1 MKQASHALNIDGQPL
16 PPQASLNS
24 QASPPDPLANLP
36 LANLPLVKFMGA
48 ADYQSTWHAMR
59 HFTARRTADTR
70 DEIWILQHSPTYTQ
84 GQAGRPEHL
93 PNADHTIH
101 GQKIPVVQIDRGGQI
116 TYHGP
121 GQIVAYLLLDLR
133 RRQINVRQLV
143 RLMEQ
148 SVIDVLAE
156 YSVPAQGR
164 EDAPGVY
171 VDNAKIAAL
180 GLKIKNGCCYHGL
193 ALNIDMDL
201 SPYAAINP
209 CGFAGLQITQAR
221 DLGIQASQTEI
232 EQQLA
237 LRLLTLLQ
245 QHKAQK

>member
-1 MKQASHALNIDGQPL
+1 MKQANHDLDIDNQLLSSH
-16 PPQASLNS
+16 ASLNNQVS
-24 QASPPDPLANLP
+24 KLDLH
-36 LANLPLVKFMGA
+36 ANLPLVKFMGTV
-48 ADYQSTWHAMR
+48 DYQSTWHAMQ
-59 HFTARRTADTR
+59 HFTTRRTADTR
-70 DEIWILQHSPTYTQ
+70 DEIWMLQHPPTYTQ
-84 GQAGRPEHL
+84 GQAGKPEHL
-93 PNADHTIH
+93 LKANHTISS
-101 GQKIPVVQIDRGGQI
+101 QKIPVVQIDRGGQI

-133 RRQINVRQLV
+133 RWQINVRQLV

-156 YSVPAQGR
+156 YSVLAQGR

-171 VDNAKIAAL
+171 VGNAKIAAL

-209 CGFAGLQITQAR
+209 CGFAGLQVTQAKN
-221 DLGIQASQTEI
+221 LGVQASLTEI

-237 LRLLTLLQ
+237 HCLLTLLQ

>member
-1 MKQASHALNIDGQPL
+1 MYKL
-16 PPQASLNS
+16 
-24 QASPPDPLANLP
+24 DPLT
-36 LANLPLVKFMGA
+36 NLPLVKFMGA
-48 ADYQSTWHAMR
+48 VDYQSTWHAMQ
-59 HFTARRTADTR
+59 HFTARRTTNTR
-70 DEIWILQHSPTYTQ
+70 DEIWMLQHPSTYTQ
-84 GQAGRPEHL
+84 GQAGKPEHL
-93 PNADHTIH
+93 LKANHTISS
-101 GQKIPVVQIDRGGQI
+101 QQIPVVQIDRGGQI

-133 RRQINVRQLV
+133 RWQINVRQLV

-156 YSVPAQGR
+156 YSVLAQGR

-209 CGFAGLQITQAR
+209 CGFAGLQVTQAR
-221 DLGIQASQTEI
+221 NLGVQASLAEI

-237 LRLLTLLQ
+237 HCLLTLLQ

>member
-1 MKQASHALNIDGQPL
+1 MRQVSHALDTDIQLQP
-16 PPQASLNS
+16 PRASLNN
-24 QASPPDPLANLP
+24 PTPTFDPLT
-36 LANLPLVKFMGA
+36 NLPLVKFMGTV
-48 ADYQSTWHAMR
+48 DYKSTWHAMQ
-59 HFTARRTADTR
+59 HFTAQRTADTC
-70 DEIWILQHSPTYTQ
+70 DEIWVLQHPPTYTQ
-84 GQAGRPEHL
+84 GQAGKPEHL
-93 PNADHTIH
+93 LNADHTISS
-101 GQKIPVVQIDRGGQI
+101 QQIPVVQIDRGGQV

-121 GQIVAYLLLDLR
+121 GQIVIYLLLDLR
-133 RRQINVRQLV
+133 RWRINVRQLV

-156 YSVPAQGR
+156 YSVLAQGR

-209 CGFAGLQITQAR
+209 CGFAGLQVTQAR
-221 DLGIQASQTEI
+221 NLGVQASLTEI

-237 LRLLTLLQ
+237 HCLLTLLQ

>member
-1 MKQASHALNIDGQPL
+1 M
-16 PPQASLNS
+16 
-24 QASPPDPLANLP
+24 
-36 LANLPLVKFMGA
+36 
-48 ADYQSTWHAMR
+48 
-59 HFTARRTADTR
+59 
-70 DEIWILQHSPTYTQ
+70 
-84 GQAGRPEHL
+84 
-93 PNADHTIH
+93 
-101 GQKIPVVQIDRGGQI
+101 
-116 TYHGP
+116 
-121 GQIVAYLLLDLR
+121 AYLLLDLR
-133 RRQINVRQLV
+133 RWQINVRQLV

-156 YSVPAQGR
+156 YSVLAQGR

-171 VDNAKIAAL
+171 VGNAKIAAL

-209 CGFAGLQITQAR
+209 CGFAGLQVTQAR
-221 DLGIQASQTEI
+221 NLGVQASLTEI

-237 LRLLTLLQ
+237 HCLLTLLQ

>member
-1 MKQASHALNIDGQPL
+1 
-16 PPQASLNS
+16 
-24 QASPPDPLANLP
+24 
-36 LANLPLVKFMGA
+36 MGM
-48 ADYQSTWHAMR
+48 ADYKSTWHAMQ
-59 HFTARRTADTR
+59 HFTTRRTAHTR
-70 DEIWILQHSPTYTQ
+70 DEIWLLQHPPTYTQ
-84 GQAGRPEHL
+84 GQAGKPEHL
-93 PNADHTIH
+93 LNVSHTIP

-133 RRQINVRQLV
+133 RWQINVRQLV

-148 SVIDVLAE
+148 AVVDVLAE
-156 YSVPAQGR
+156 YSVSARGS

-171 VDNAKIAAL
+171 VGNAKIAAL

-209 CGFAGLQITQAR
+209 CGFAGLQVTQAR
-221 DLGIQASQTEI
+221 NLGVQASLAEI

-237 LRLLTLLQ
+237 HRLLTLLQ
-245 QHKAQK
+245 QHKAQKQIFTADIK